1 MRYDLVNVEDIKK
14 DFGES
19 WEWFMEAD
27 VDFNVVRSQ
36 GRVECWLS
44 FGNDMEFRGVAR
56 KNPNDQWVELI
67 GKDLAYRRA
76 MQKVRKYV
84 INKEIKLLEKE
95 YKKILDKLINVKKE
109 LEKQEKM
116 LSVASKPIEP
126 LELRVND
133 RLPF

>member
-27 VDFNVVRSQ
+27 VGFNVIR
-36 GRVECWLS
+36 GKRVECYLS
-44 FGNDMEFRGVAR
+44 FENGMEFRGVSR

-95 YKKILDKLINVKKE
+95 YNKLMEKWFEVNLE